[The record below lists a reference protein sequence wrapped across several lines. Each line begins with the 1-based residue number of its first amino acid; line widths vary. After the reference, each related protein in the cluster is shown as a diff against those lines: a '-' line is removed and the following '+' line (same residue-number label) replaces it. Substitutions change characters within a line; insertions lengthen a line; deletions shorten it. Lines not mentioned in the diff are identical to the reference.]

1 MIIWTFCDTIWD
13 ENYILK
19 PKIYRNLG
27 KGIEEKE
34 HEVLR
39 RRYLLI
45 YGLGAL
51 GDWLQGPYVYR
62 LYSLHDLKG

>member
-1 MIIWTFCDTIWD
+1 MIHCI
-13 ENYILK
+13 
-19 PKIYRNLG
+19 LG

-62 LYSLHDLKG
+62 LYSLHNLKGLFLKYQRKITNNFRIG